1 MTTEQKPAVKLPGV
15 DIKIIIIGKSQTGKT
30 VYMNKWTKDIFISQY
45 KASIVS
51 EFSFK
56 ILVIDGKM
64 YRIQVWELAERK
76 DGTIIR
82 VFAKETHGCIVLADA
97 TNRSTLDETI
107 EMKNLVNES
116 TKFLDGG
123 NVPFVLVE
131 TKVDLLPKSKINNDK
146 HLKTFAKRNGFV
158 GQFRVSSKTGL
169 NIDESMMCLIQN
181 IIKRMEKMNN
191 GECNIDKGSLALD
204 TPNRATKKK
213 ENVHKCQI
221 F

>member
-64 YRIQVWELAERK
+64 YRIQVWELAEHK

-82 VFAKETHGCIVLADA
+82 VFAKETHGC
-97 TNRSTLDETI
+97 
-107 EMKNLVNES
+107 
-116 TKFLDGG
+116 F
-123 NVPFVLVE
+123 
-131 TKVDLLPKSKINNDK
+131 
-146 HLKTFAKRNGFV
+146 
-158 GQFRVSSKTGL
+158 
-169 NIDESMMCLIQN
+169 
-181 IIKRMEKMNN
+181 
-191 GECNIDKGSLALD
+191 
-204 TPNRATKKK
+204 
-213 ENVHKCQI
+213 
-221 F
+221 